1 MKYKEKYPT
10 ERDIY
15 TLYDFYRQYK
25 TYYEYYWLHI
35 KQKNIKREDIKDR
48 IRDIYGTK
56 KIGGVIEALCFYA
69 NIPKEE
75 LFNKNGTPKDLN
87 EIEVLNM
94 IVEANY
100 VEIND

>member
-1 MKYKEKYPT
+1 MIYKEKYPS

-25 TYYEYYWLHI
+25 QYYEYYWVHS
-35 KQKNIKREDIKDR
+35 KQNNIKSEDIKDK

-69 NIPKEE
+69 NISKNE
-75 LFNKNGTPKDLN
+75 LFNRDGTPKNLN
-87 EIEVLNM
+87 EIEVLEK
-94 IVEANY
+94 IDEVNY
-100 VEIND
+100 GKTND